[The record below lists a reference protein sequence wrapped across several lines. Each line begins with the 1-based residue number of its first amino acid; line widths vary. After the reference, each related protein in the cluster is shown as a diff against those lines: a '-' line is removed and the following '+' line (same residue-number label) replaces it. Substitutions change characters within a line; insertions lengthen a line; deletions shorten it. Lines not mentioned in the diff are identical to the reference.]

1 MTPFGDPWPTT
12 QYATSATGGNI
23 APPTSKPAGT
33 MTVEQA
39 AKWLGIGRSLA
50 YRMVAEGKIP
60 TIRMGR
66 RILVPVSKLEEMVQA

>member
-1 MTPFGDPWPTT
+1 MTP
-12 QYATSATGGNI
+12 
-23 APPTSKPAGT
+23 GT

-50 YRMVAEGKIP
+50 YRMVNEGKIP

-66 RILVPVSKLEEMVQA
+66 RILVPVAKLEEMVQA